1 LKIGVLNDNRF
12 LDIRGTVSVR
22 LSLSSSVDT
31 LPLFQ
36 HYSSSS
42 FTSTPSYSTMSDI
55 YTHEPVMDFTNP
67 FLDFDQGYIRPFATI
82 LPAVKATLIPISSE
96 GEESVLPK
104 KPLTQKEIKTR
115 RGYPH
120 GESQG
125 ESSGQILLPSFFNQD
140 VEESFIG
147 LPFFKR
153 KKGHF
158 PSEEEREERD
168 KHLFVYRYN
177 QGGESS
183 RRDNGGKP
191 YPSLQS
197 VRGWMMT
204 SKYRHDGLR
213 DLGLGDVVMVSKER
227 WRKHINE
234 LDLETFPKS
243 WIGRGLQEIHHEGD
257 AMDGRMDACLGFA
270 AVMGCEIYE
279 TIAEVK
285 DDMREE
291 QKKRALDGWERMN
304 VKRSL
309 EDSLRCVL
317 LYSFLD
323 EEY

>member
-1 LKIGVLNDNRF
+1 
-12 LDIRGTVSVR
+12 
-22 LSLSSSVDT
+22 
-31 LPLFQ
+31 
-36 HYSSSS
+36 
-42 FTSTPSYSTMSDI
+42 MSNI

-67 FLDFDQGYIRPFATI
+67 FLDFDQGYTRPFATI
-82 LPAVKATLIPISSE
+82 APTVKATLIPIAPKE
-96 GEESVLPK
+96 EEEESVLPK
-104 KPLTQKEIKTR
+104 KPLTRKEMKTR
-115 RGYPH
+115 RGYPR

-125 ESSGQILLPSFFNQD
+125 ESSGQILLPSFLSRMLKNL
-140 VEESFIG
+140 FIG
-147 LPFFKR
+147 LLFPSNLFGKR
-153 KKGHF
+153 KRGHF
-158 PSEEEREERD
+158 PTTEEREERD

-197 VRGWMMT
+197 VRGRMIT
-204 SKYRHDGLR
+204 SKYWHDGLR
-213 DLGLGDVVMVSKER
+213 DLGLGDAVMVSKER

-243 WIGRGLQEIHHEGD
+243 WIGRGLREIHHKGD
-257 AMDGRMDACLGFA
+257 TMDGCMDACLGFA

-279 TIAEVK
+279 SPAEMK

-291 QKKRALDGWERMN
+291 QKKRALDGWERMD

-309 EDSLRCVL
+309 EDSSRCVL
-317 LYSFLD
+317 LCSFLD

>member
-1 LKIGVLNDNRF
+1 
-12 LDIRGTVSVR
+12 
-22 LSLSSSVDT
+22 
-31 LPLFQ
+31 
-36 HYSSSS
+36 
-42 FTSTPSYSTMSDI
+42 MSDI
-55 YTHEPVMDFTNP
+55 YTHDPVQDFTNP
-67 FLDFDQGYIRPFATI
+67 FLNFDQGYVRPFATI
-82 LPAVKATLIPISSE
+82 LPTVKATLIPIPPE
-96 GEESVLPK
+96 EESILPK
-104 KPLTQKEIKTR
+104 KPLTRKEIKTR
-115 RGYPH
+115 RGYPR

-125 ESSGQILLPSFFNQD
+125 ESSGRILLPSLLIRMLKNL
-140 VEESFIG
+140 FIG
-147 LPFFKR
+147 LLFFKR

-158 PSEEEREERD
+158 PSSEEREERD

-197 VRGWMMT
+197 VRGRMMT

-213 DLGLGDVVMVSKER
+213 DLGLGDAVMVSKER
-227 WRKHINE
+227 WRKHVNE

-243 WIGRGLQEIHHEGD
+243 WIGRGLREIHHEND
-257 AMDGRMDACLGFA
+257 AMDGRMDACIGFA

-279 TIAEVK
+279 SIAEVK
-285 DDMREE
+285 EDMREE

>member
-1 LKIGVLNDNRF
+1 
-12 LDIRGTVSVR
+12 
-22 LSLSSSVDT
+22 
-31 LPLFQ
+31 
-36 HYSSSS
+36 
-42 FTSTPSYSTMSDI
+42 MSDI
-55 YTHEPVMDFTNP
+55 YTHEPVMDFANP
-67 FLDFDQGYIRPFATI
+67 FLDFDQGYTRPFAIIAPT
-82 LPAVKATLIPISSE
+82 VKATLIPIVPE
-96 GEESVLPK
+96 EEESILPK
-104 KPLTQKEIKTR
+104 KPLTRKELKTR
-115 RGYPH
+115 RGYPR

-125 ESSGQILLPSFFNQD
+125 ESSGQILLPPLPTGMLKNL
-140 VEESFIG
+140 FIG
-147 LPFFKR
+147 SLFPSNLFGKR
-153 KKGHF
+153 KRGHF
-158 PSEEEREERD
+158 PTTEEREEQD

-177 QGGESS
+177 QGGKSS

-197 VRGWMMT
+197 VRGWMMM

-213 DLGLGDVVMVSKER
+213 DLGLGDAVMVSKER

-243 WIGRGLQEIHHEGD
+243 WIGRGLREIHHEGD
-257 AMDGRMDACLGFA
+257 AMDGLTDAHLGFA
-270 AVMGCEIYE
+270 VVVGCEIYE
-279 TIAEVK
+279 SLAEMK

>member
-1 LKIGVLNDNRF
+1 
-12 LDIRGTVSVR
+12 
-22 LSLSSSVDT
+22 
-31 LPLFQ
+31 
-36 HYSSSS
+36 
-42 FTSTPSYSTMSDI
+42 MSDI

-67 FLDFDQGYIRPFATI
+67 FLDFDQGYVRPFTTI
-82 LPAVKATLIPISSE
+82 LPTVKATLIPIPSE
-96 GEESVLPK
+96 EESLLPK
-104 KPLTQKEIKTR
+104 KPLTRKEIKTR
-115 RGYPH
+115 RGYPR

-125 ESSGQILLPSFFNQD
+125 ESSGRILLPSLLIRMLKNL
-140 VEESFIG
+140 FIG

-158 PSEEEREERD
+158 PSEEEREARD
-168 KHLFVYRYN
+168 KRLFVYRYN
-177 QGGESS
+177 QGNESS

-197 VRGWMMT
+197 VRGRMMT
-204 SKYRHDGLR
+204 SKYRHDGLK
-213 DLGLGDVVMVSKER
+213 DLGLGDAVMVSKER
-227 WRKHINE
+227 WRKHVNE

-243 WIGRGLQEIHHEGD
+243 WIGRGLREIHHEND
-257 AMDGRMDACLGFA
+257 AMDRRMDACLGFT

-285 DDMREE
+285 EDMREE

-317 LYSFLD
+317 LYSFL
-323 EEY
+323 

>member
-1 LKIGVLNDNRF
+1 MVL
-12 LDIRGTVSVR
+12 VR
-22 LSLSSSVDT
+22 LSSLSSVDT
-31 LPLFQ
+31 LPSFQ
-36 HYSSSS
+36 HYFSSS
-42 FTSTPSYSTMSDI
+42 FTSTPSSSTMSDI
-55 YTHEPVMDFTNP
+55 YTHELVMDFTNS
-67 FLDFDQGYIRPFATI
+67 FLDFDQGYIRPFPTI
-82 LPAVKATLIPISSE
+82 LPTVKATLIPIPSE
-96 GEESVLPK
+96 EESILPK
-104 KPLTQKEIKTR
+104 KPLTRKEIKTR
-115 RGYPH
+115 RGYPR

-125 ESSGQILLPSFFNQD
+125 ESSGRILLPSLCRMLKNL
-140 VEESFIG
+140 FIG

-158 PSEEEREERD
+158 PSSEEREERD

-197 VRGWMMT
+197 VRGRMMT

-213 DLGLGDVVMVSKER
+213 DLGLGDAVMVSKER
-227 WRKHINE
+227 WRKHVNE

-243 WIGRGLQEIHHEGD
+243 WIGRGLQEIHHEND
-257 AMDGRMDACLGFA
+257 AMDGCMDACMGFA

-279 TIAEVK
+279 SIAEVK
-285 DDMREE
+285 EDMREE

-317 LYSFLD
+317 LYFFLV
-323 EEY
+323 EKY